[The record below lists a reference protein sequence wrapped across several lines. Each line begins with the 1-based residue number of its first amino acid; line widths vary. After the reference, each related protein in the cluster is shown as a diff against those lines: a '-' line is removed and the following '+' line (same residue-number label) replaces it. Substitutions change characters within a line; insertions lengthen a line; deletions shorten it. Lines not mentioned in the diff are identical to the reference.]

1 MHRYFGDSPIP
12 RYAQLADLF
21 RQRIVRGAWC
31 TGTKLPSLDE
41 LTKEFD
47 VARVTVRQAV
57 DLLQR
62 EGLVSAQRG
71 RGTFVTAQPDAP
83 RRLRVE
89 TTLAAMVE
97 MYRGDKPQILN
108 IVESAGAPVLAEGDG
123 KPAAKYVHMRRVH
136 SRDGLPYCV
145 ISIFLDHRVFRRAPQ
160 RFRREVVIPV
170 LADLGLKIARA
181 RQTLTIGTA
190 DFEVAGHIGIPVNS
204 PVAEVRRVFNS
215 PDGTVMYLAE
225 VIYRGDFIRL
235 DMDLRPDSAQ
245 VAR

>member
-1 MHRYFGDSPIP
+1 MHRYFGDSPVP

-21 RQRIVRGAWC
+21 RQRIVRGTWR
-31 TGTKLPSLDE
+31 TGTKLPSLE
-41 LTKEFD
+41 LLTKEFD

-83 RRLRVE
+83 RQLHVE

-97 MYRGDKPQILN
+97 MYRGDQPQIIN
-108 IVESAGAPVLAEGDG
+108 IVESSGAPALAEGDG
-123 KPAAKYVHMRRVH
+123 KAAAKYFHMRRVH
-136 SRDGLPYCV
+136 SRDGQPYCV
-145 ISIFLDHRVFRRAPQ
+145 ISIFLDQRVFRRAPQ

-170 LADLGLKIARA
+170 LADLRLKIARA

-190 DFEVAGHIGIPVNS
+190 DLEVAGHIGVPVNS
-204 PVAEVRRVFNS
+204 PVAEVRRVFNA

-235 DMDLRPDSAQ
+235 DMDLKA
-245 VAR
+245 

>member
-1 MHRYFGDSPIP
+1 MHRHFRDSPIP

-21 RQRIVRGAWC
+21 RQRIVRGVWS
-31 TGTKLPSLDE
+31 TGDRLPTLEE
-41 LTKEFD
+41 LMKEFD

-57 DLLQR
+57 GLLER
-62 EGLVSAQRG
+62 EGLLSAQRG
-71 RGTFVTAQPDAP
+71 RGTFVTGRPETT

-97 MYRGDKPQILN
+97 MYRGDKPELLN
-108 IVESAGAPVLAEGDG
+108 IVETSGAPALTEDDG
-123 KPAAKYVHMRRVH
+123 KAAAKYFHMRRVH

-145 ISIFLDHRVFRRAPQ
+145 ISIYLDHRVFRRAPE

-170 LADLGLKIARA
+170 LAELPGLKIARA

-190 DFEVAGHIGIPVNS
+190 DMEVAGHIRVPVNS

-225 VIYRGDFIRL
+225 VIYRGDYIRL
-235 DMDLRPDSAQ
+235 DMDLRP
-245 VAR
+245 

>member
-1 MHRYFGDSPIP
+1 MHRHFGDSPIP
-12 RYAQLADLF
+12 RYAQLAELF
-21 RQRIVRGAWC
+21 RQRIVRGTWC
-31 TGTKLPSLDE
+31 TGARLPSLDE
-41 LTKEFD
+41 LMKEFD
-47 VARVTVRQAV
+47 VARVTVRQAIG
-57 DLLQR
+57 LLER
-62 EGLVSAQRG
+62 DGLVSAQRG

-97 MYRGDKPQILN
+97 MYRGDKPQLLN
-108 IVESAGAPVLAEGDG
+108 IVESSGAPALTEDDG
-123 KPAAKYVHMRRVH
+123 KPAARYFHMRRVH

-145 ISIFLDHRVFRRAPQ
+145 ISIYIDHRVFRRAPE

-170 LADLGLKIARA
+170 LAELPGLKIARA

-190 DFEVAGHIGIPVNS
+190 DMEVAGHIRVPVNS
-204 PVAEVRRVFNS
+204 PIAEVRRVFNS

-235 DMDLRPDSAQ
+235 DMDLRA
-245 VAR
+245 

>member
-1 MHRYFGDSPIP
+1 MHPRFGHSPIP
-12 RYAQLADLF
+12 RYAQLAELF
-21 RQRIVRGAWC
+21 RQRIVRGIWG
-31 TGTKLPSLDE
+31 TGDRLPTLEE
-41 LTKEFD
+41 LMKEFD

-57 DLLQR
+57 GLLER

-71 RGTFVTAQPDAP
+71 RGTFVTGRPDAP

-97 MYRGDKPQILN
+97 MYRGDKPELLN
-108 IVESAGAPVLAEGDG
+108 IVETSSAPALTEDDG
-123 KPAAKYVHMRRVH
+123 KAAAKYFHMRRVH

-145 ISIFLDHRVFRRAPQ
+145 ISIYLDHRVFRRAPE

-170 LADLGLKIARA
+170 LAELPGLKIARA

-190 DFEVAGHIGIPVNS
+190 DMEVAGHIRVPVNS

-225 VIYRGDFIRL
+225 VIYRGDYIRL
-235 DMDLRPDSAQ
+235 DMDLRP
-245 VAR
+245 